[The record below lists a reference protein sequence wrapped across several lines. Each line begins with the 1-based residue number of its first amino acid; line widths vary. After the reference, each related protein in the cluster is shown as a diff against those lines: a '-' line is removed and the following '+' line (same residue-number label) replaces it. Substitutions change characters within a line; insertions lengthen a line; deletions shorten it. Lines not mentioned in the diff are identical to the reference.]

1 MSLWPFHFKPIAN
14 SLFHASPRPR
24 PVEGRSATDLPP
36 PGPLFGPVLTGAPS
50 PDWGSLWGVT
60 GLPPAVRT
68 SQAISRRGGESKP
81 VDQARPLH
89 TVQEERAIDPNNP
102 NMGSCAGPY
111 ETVRRYTRSEFIT
124 HGDPITDAT
133 PIP

>member
-1 MSLWPFHFKPIAN
+1 MSLWPFDYNPNAD
-14 SLFHASPRPR
+14 SLFDAGPTPG
-24 PVEGRSATDLPP
+24 PMAGRSLTDMPT
-36 PGPLFGPVLTGAPS
+36 PGPLFGPALTGAPS